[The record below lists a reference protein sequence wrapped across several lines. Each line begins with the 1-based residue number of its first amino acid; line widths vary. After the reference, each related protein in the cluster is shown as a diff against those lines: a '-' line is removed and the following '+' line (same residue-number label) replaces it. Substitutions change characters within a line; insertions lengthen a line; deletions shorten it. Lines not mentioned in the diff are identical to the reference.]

1 MIESLWANASGYI
14 AGSVSGFIEMIPWRY
29 VITGLVIVLPPLI
42 FFWSRQRGSAPAG
55 RQAGT
60 APAPAKKDD
69 KFRLESL
76 APVVMLALVLATIV
90 TLAAAI
96 GTRNPGLWM
105 GFWILAAVTAVVS
118 TAGGKWLGYTITY
131 VALLGSLSLLIG
143 LLVAAQTI
151 PFFNKVQ
158 LP

>member
-1 MIESLWANASGYI
+1 MIESLWASASGHI
-14 AGSVSGFIEMIPWRY
+14 MGSVSGFIEMIPWRY

-42 FFWSRQRGSAPAG
+42 FFWSRQRGSASASGRAG
-55 RQAGT
+55 AALTPTKREE
-60 APAPAKKDD
+60 
-69 KFRLESL
+69 KFKLESL
-76 APVVMLALVLATIV
+76 APVVMLALVLAAII